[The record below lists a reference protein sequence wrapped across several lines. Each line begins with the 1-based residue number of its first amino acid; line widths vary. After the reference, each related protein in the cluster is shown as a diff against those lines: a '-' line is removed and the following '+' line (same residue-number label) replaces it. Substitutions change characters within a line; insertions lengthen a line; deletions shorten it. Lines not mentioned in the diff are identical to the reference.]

1 MKFNSPFATDS
12 KLTIIFLKRTN
23 KMKKQIVSILIG
35 LASTLGAVSASAA
48 DLNDVENSFFPYKDG
63 VPSYEGVSVGTVIE
77 QSNVEQF
84 KDILDESMYQ
94 FISNG
99 WTTITV
105 GETMAFQLNENY
117 IEATKAGLGQV
128 SLGDQPGQIN
138 GFSAGRPFPEEPDAN
153 DPRAGEKLAWNYKY
167 GYNWG
172 DSAAIAP
179 FYWKFRDLNSSKL
192 ERTLKF
198 NFHFLNL
205 KHRVN
210 DTPKPDLPNNV
221 ADLFRAI
228 YVQVLEPFDVKNTQL
243 LIHRN
248 EDDLERD
255 NAWLYLGF
263 QRRVR
268 RLATGQVTDA
278 FLGSDLMVEDF
289 EGYNGRISD
298 MNWAYKGTKNVL
310 MPFYRHD
317 QVTLT
322 DDHATGDG
330 YKFVEFG
337 GQGGCFPQITWQLRK
352 IHVLEA
358 TPVDPNHPIS
368 KRVHYVDAE
377 TFTLPRTM
385 IYDRKGDLWKT
396 FIIGQAHPDYH
407 LPGNKGSG
415 VSIDDSFMMLDVQG
429 AHCTTGQF
437 KGQVDSSL
445 NPRKLFTVQNM
456 RVTGR

>member
-1 MKFNSPFATDS
+1 MNKQLKKLITGFAT
-12 KLTIIFLKRTN
+12 LL
-23 KMKKQIVSILIG
+23 VG
-35 LASTLGAVSASAA
+35 ASVHAA
-48 DLNDVENSFFPYKDG
+48 DLADVENSFYPYKNG
-63 VPSYEGVSVGTVIE
+63 VPSYEGVSAGTVIN
-77 QSNVEQF
+77 QSNVAQF
-84 KDILDESMYQ
+84 KDILDESMFE

-99 WTTITV
+99 WTSITV
-105 GETMAFQLNENY
+105 GETMAFELNDNY
-117 IEATKAGLGQV
+117 IQATKDNLGGV
-128 SLGDQPGQIN
+128 SLGGQSGEIN
-138 GFSAGRPFPEEPDAN
+138 GFVAGRPFPEEPDMN
-153 DPRAGEKLAWNYKY
+153 DPRAGEKLAWNFKY

-179 FYWKFRDLNSSKL
+179 FYWKFRDLNSSKV

-210 DTPKPDLPNNV
+210 DDPTPDLPNNQ
-221 ADLFRAI
+221 ANLFRAT

-248 EDDLERD
+248 DDDLQRD

-278 FLGSDLMVEDF
+278 FLGSDIMVEDF

-298 MNWAYKGTKNVL
+298 MNWSYKGTKNVL

-317 QVTLT
+317 QITLT
-322 DDHATGDG
+322 DDHATSDG

-337 GQGGCFPQITWQLRK
+337 DQGGCFPQITWQLRK
-352 IHVLEA
+352 IYVLES
-358 TPVDPNHPIS
+358 TPVDSNHPIS
-368 KRVHYVDAE
+368 KRVHYIDAE
-377 TFTLPRTM
+377 TFTIPRTM

-407 LPGNKGSG
+407 LAANKGSG

-437 KGQVDSSL
+437 KGQVESSL
-445 NPRKLFTVQNM
+445 SPRKLFTVQNM